1 MREALD
7 QAEGDE
13 LDLFGGDEQLQNLL
27 KATSDTE
34 PIDRSDIE
42 AWLEDES
49 SPESSEADERFV
61 DIEDDEDDSIDEELL
76 QSPPA
81 ESWLVD
87 PDDEALADEEE
98 NRLNAEL
105 IDSWQAELGD
115 DDDDDD
121 DPYVDWL
128 RDEPSQLDD
137 DDFAAL
143 DADADD
149 SQSPLSTPPPEP
161 GATDEQ
167 ARAWGLDD
175 AEQLA
180 DFVEP
185 DAQAAGSEDWLN
197 AVVPGLDR
205 ESEASGDDES
215 NEYARPGASRG
226 QEFAWVSDIVEEET
240 GEMPA
245 LAASEVAS
253 PGYYRF
259 SNPPAWLLSMQA
271 EAAGAAEGI
280 KALSLDTDIDA
291 LELDDLTFDD
301 YFSFDTPTD
310 KMDVINL
317 DEDTQELSFVGMD
330 WDDYFDLESPTEKTI
345 AISLDDSA
353 AAIDFDELGLDDDDF
368 AFTTDGDSA
377 KPASDADSDLFNDVG
392 LGPEQG
398 VDDETDESPL
408 WLKLDSGD
416 DSNLADDR
424 RGSSTL

>member
-1 MREALD
+1 
-7 QAEGDE
+7 
-13 LDLFGGDEQLQNLL
+13 
-27 KATSDTE
+27 
-34 PIDRSDIE
+34 
-42 AWLEDES
+42 
-49 SPESSEADERFV
+49 
-61 DIEDDEDDSIDEELL
+61 
-76 QSPPA
+76 
-81 ESWLVD
+81 
-87 PDDEALADEEE
+87 
-98 NRLNAEL
+98 
-105 IDSWQAELGD
+105 
-115 DDDDDD
+115 
-121 DPYVDWL
+121 
-128 RDEPSQLDD
+128 
-137 DDFAAL
+137 
-143 DADADD
+143 
-149 SQSPLSTPPPEP
+149 
-161 GATDEQ
+161 
-167 ARAWGLDD
+167 
-175 AEQLA
+175 
-180 DFVEP
+180 
-185 DAQAAGSEDWLN
+185 
-197 AVVPGLDR
+197 
-205 ESEASGDDES
+205 
-215 NEYARPGASRG
+215 
-226 QEFAWVSDIVEEET
+226 
-240 GEMPA
+240 MPA

-259 SNPPAWLLSMQA
+259 SKPPAWLLSMQA